1 MREQLLEKETAMFE
15 QEYRSREQISREA
28 AERYAIMVAITARK
42 APAVAIHGP
51 RIAVEGNF

>member
-1 MREQLLEKETAMFE
+1 MFE

-42 APAVAIHGP
+42 AEAKRVRKQKGRRRVMQAEP
-51 RIAVEGNF
+51 VEAQ